1 MPRRPHVAHL
11 VVADRPV
18 RHRASSFPHSL
29 TGRRGVDRV
38 STITRAWRVPA
49 RCAAP
54 LRRFFHRGFKMSPSL
69 GRIEGKRILLVG
81 RSEGHFTYYRSIV
94 DAMIAAG
101 ATVTLGYGEGWT
113 DGTKAAYAEDR
124 TSVALGKGGEGRE

>member
-1 MPRRPHVAHL
+1 MHRRPHVAHL

-54 LRRFFHRGFKMSPSL
+54 LRRFFHRGFKISPSL
-69 GRIEGKRILLVG
+69 RRLEGTRILLVG
-81 RSEGHFTYYRSIV
+81 RPAGHFTYYRPIV
-94 DAMIAAG
+94 DALIAAG
-101 ATVTLGYGEGWT
+101 DAVKLRYVEGWT
-113 DGTKAAYAEDR
+113 AGNNAPPEPVRAQQPKP
-124 TSVALGKGGEGRE
+124 